1 MENNEVIP
9 FEAIEIRS
17 SKTEKGRYNIRGK
30 AKIVPDK
37 KYAYK
42 FITDE
47 KGNPVKS
54 MKEIFSENAWDK
66 IKKKIMSKQIFL
78 DVNHKK
84 IAQIRIDNTLNAME
98 RETGKDLSSHREE
111 LHRWLKESDMPMF
124 KWNDVKLSEDTM
136 ALDLD
141 IDMNPYFRDIDKEH
155 AAYFD
160 ATWNSLKD
168 GFLNSLSLTMSPTNW
183 KYNNEGIPLI
193 DDIDVYGITLL
204 GSPAHDDMYD
214 CLDVAIRSS
223 QTVIEKQEGGKNMTD
238 EMKDT
243 IKKELKNELNAEA
256 LKLENEKMKKEIEE
270 KDNLLKAKEVS
281 EREAEKKSLI
291 DEQARLTAELE
302 AKNKKLQEAPLGS
315 RGMQPQTPSF
325 YPSYEERK
333 RVQEVLRPLEEGKKL
348 GELIILQREFE
359 GLKSLSP
366 ETQRLLRKND
376 GDIVAPR
383 AS

>member
-1 MENNEVIP
+1 MENTDIIP

-30 AKIVPDK
+30 AKITTDK

-42 FITDE
+42 FVTDE

-66 IKKKIMSKQIFL
+66 IKKKIMSKRIFL
-78 DVNHKK
+78 DENHKTMAILK
-84 IAQIRIDNTLNAME
+84 IDNTLNAME
-98 RETGKDLSSHREE
+98 RETGKDLSSHRQE

-124 KWNDVKLSEDTM
+124 KWNDVVPSTDAM

-141 IDMNPYFRDIDKEH
+141 IDMNPYFRDIDTEH

-160 ATWNSLKD
+160 ATWNSLKG
-168 GFLNSLSLTMSPTNW
+168 GFLNSLSLTFSPTEW
-183 KYNNEGIPLI
+183 KYNNEGIPVI
-193 DDIDVYGITLL
+193 EDGDVYGVSIL

-238 EMKDT
+238 ELKDT
-243 IKKELKNELNAEA
+243 MKKEIKQELNAEA
-256 LKLENEKMKKEIEE
+256 IKSENEKLKKEIEE
-270 KDNLLKAKEVS
+270 KDALLKAKDEAAK
-281 EREAEKKSLI
+281 EAEKQALI
-291 DEQARLTAELE
+291 ENNARLTAELE
-302 AKNKKLQEAPLGS
+302 AKNKKLQDAPLGS
-315 RGMQPQTPSF
+315 KGLTPSA
-325 YPSYEERK
+325 PSYYPYEQTLKVREILK
-333 RVQEVLRPLEEGKKL
+333 PLEQEKSLGK
-348 GELIILQREFE
+348 LIIMQRELD

-366 ETQRLLRKND
+366 ESQVLLRKSE